1 MSTTSSTTSSNLN
14 RTPRRDINPR
24 PYQNQRMMTSMT
36 PFDNQLSNHVLFTNP
51 RFNEISLSTLESENA
66 IRNKLNFKYIDLQLI
81 RLITSN
87 ESSANVYSKKK
98 GQGQLSTMKF
108 TRLILARVC
117 SSLDDNSRL
126 VYIMEA
132 RNQNAN
138 LWSKNINH
146 RDSGAISVGSFI
158 RFPSPMPITQ
168 YMRCDIPMIFSPL
181 PAVLLKTPQMITTG
195 INQEIESNT
204 SLGFVFNNVNLSVN
218 YSSIIKTSCS
228 GNLCDRQRVND
239 WLGVKG
245 CGCYGMSP
253 NSSSLVIQHA
263 LSMTTS
269 QNGQMNMLDFSSLKF
284 SKLYLNGDIPG
295 SCKLYMLQL
304 TECSM
309 KLFESIDDCIE
320 LINSHG
326 GFCVVGWYKRGQITD
341 KSMITAIT
349 LNSSTNSTYNT
360 NPEPVHVD
368 SGDISH
374 HIVQIM
380 PHNHDFLDKSTELGI
395 QLNDLKFDVLNIE
408 NQP

>member
-1 MSTTSSTTSSNLN
+1 MSTTSSITSFNLN
-14 RTPRRDINPR
+14 RSPRRDINPR
-24 PYQNQRMMTSMT
+24 PNQSQRMMTENMT
-36 PFDNQLSNHVLFTNP
+36 PFDNQLSNHVLFTNR
-51 RFNEISLSTLESENA
+51 RFNEISLSILESENA
-66 IRNKLNFKYIDLQLI
+66 ICNKLNFKYIDLQLI

-98 GQGQLSTMKF
+98 GQGQVSTMKF

-117 SSLDDNSRL
+117 SKSDDNSRL

-132 RNQNAN
+132 RNQNSN

-168 YMRCDIPMIFSPL
+168 YMRCDIPMIFSSL
-181 PAVLLKTPQMITTG
+181 PAVLLKTPKMITTA

-263 LSMTTS
+263 ISMTTS
-269 QNGQMNMLDFSSLKF
+269 QNGQMNMLEFSSLKF

-304 TECSM
+304 T
-309 KLFESIDDCIE
+309 I
-320 LINSHG
+320 G
-326 GFCVVGWYKRGQITD
+326 
-341 KSMITAIT
+341 SMIFLNLLMTALI
-349 LNSSTNSTYNT
+349 
-360 NPEPVHVD
+360 
-368 SGDISH
+368 
-374 HIVQIM
+374 
-380 PHNHDFLDKSTELGI
+380 
-395 QLNDLKFDVLNIE
+395 
-408 NQP
+408 